1 MINLGKEK
9 YIILKYL
16 KDNKQWDKLSQKLS
30 TPLSQADKY
39 YYNKSPLTLAKNKEY
54 NIIIAAISNQQKN
67 SIYFGNAEVYSS
79 NKLIIE
85 NTYQL
90 EKDKV
95 ELIKKYYQKI
105 TNDNLFKITSKP
117 EKANKYIFIQELK
130 KEVIDQI
137 LTKNIDF
144 GPQVTTG
151 DYQILSSDLE
161 KAEAINYL
169 ENNLHPLG
177 QKSKDAK
184 RAIGLFKPDPARSE
198 FERDKD
204 RIIHSRAF
212 RRIVGKAQVYNTD
225 KGDHYRT
232 RMTHTLEVSQIAKSI
247 ARSLYLNQDLTEAIA
262 LAHDIGHTPF
272 GHQGERQLDKAM
284 RAKLSLSEA
293 DDLKLFKHNYQSLKV
308 LNYLEEKYK
317 ENPGL
322 DLSYQVYEGVLKHTN
337 FKLCGNHKR
346 KCSNCEQNCIADFL
360 IIGKSKNLFLDYEF
374 PTTLEG
380 QIIYWADEIAQAEHD
395 LDDGLSNDNID
406 LNKLN
411 QELLIIIESFQNKS
425 NQEKKQLQKLQKIV
439 EKYIDYD
446 LSKYRSENEYIS
458 QPDIIKSEIVL
469 KVTKFFIKEIIT
481 NSRANMDQY
490 LREAGLK
497 DNYFEK
503 NSPFI
508 EKPVIAFTELEN
520 AANKDTN
527 VLETF
532 NNLISSQVLNS
543 YEVNCFDGKSK
554 YIIRKLFDA
563 YFANPL
569 QLPDNTLKR
578 IDREI
583 KRFDKSWKNIRS
595 GNNKIVKKQLDIC
608 TNSNLEFSSTNNI
621 DYQKRKI
628 FVKTII
634 DFIAGMTDDFANSQF
649 NKLYTP

>member
-1 MINLGKEK
+1 MIYLGKEK

-16 KDNKQWDKLSQKLS
+16 KDHKKWNNLSQKLN

-39 YYNKSPLTLAKNKEY
+39 YYNKCPLILEKNKEY
-54 NIIIAAISNQQKN
+54 NIIIAAISNQQAN
-67 SIYFGNAEVYSS
+67 QIYFGNAEVHSS
-79 NKLIIE
+79 DKLIIE

-90 EKDKV
+90 EEDKV
-95 ELIKKYYQKI
+95 ELLREYYQKQA
-105 TNDNLFKITSKP
+105 NDNLFKISSKAKKTS
-117 EKANKYIFIQELK
+117 KYIFIKELK
-130 KEVIDQI
+130 KEAIDQI

-144 GPQVTTG
+144 GPQIKTG
-151 DYQILSSDLE
+151 EFQTLSPDLK
-161 KAEAINYL
+161 KAAAINYL
-169 ENNLHPLG
+169 EKKLHPLA
-177 QKSKDAK
+177 QRSKDAK
-184 RAIGLFKPDPARSE
+184 RAIGLFKPDPNRSE

-232 RMTHTLEVSQIAKSI
+232 RMTHTLEVGQIAKSI
-247 ARSLYLNQDLTEAIA
+247 ARSLHLNQDLTEAIA

-284 RAKLSLSEA
+284 RAKLNLAEN
-293 DDLKLFKHNYQSLKV
+293 DDSKLFKHNYQSLKV

-337 FKLCGNHKR
+337 FKLCGDHKR
-346 KCSNCEQNCIADFL
+346 KCSQCTQNCIEDFL
-360 IIGKSKNLFLDYEF
+360 IIGESKYLFLDYEF
-374 PTTLEG
+374 STTLEG

-395 LDDGLSNDNID
+395 LDDGLSNGNID

-411 QELLIIIESFQNKS
+411 QELLIIIESYQNQS
-425 NQEKKQLQKLQKIV
+425 SQEKKQLQNLQKIV
-439 EKYIDYD
+439 ERYIDYD
-446 LSKYRSENEYIS
+446 LGKYRSENEYIS

-490 LREAGLK
+490 LKETDLK
-497 DNYFEK
+497 DSNFEE
-503 NSPFI
+503 NTPFI
-508 EKPVIAFTELEN
+508 ERPVIAFTQFEN

-608 TNSNLEFSSTNNI
+608 TNSSLKSSLRNDI
-621 DYQKRKI
+621 DYIKRKI